1 MNPERQIFG
10 WEGEPDD
17 TPPFEQWDQLGYGQ
31 IDLRVFVQDRWWV
44 DVRRVPHEIAE
55 MSIEYLTN
63 VAAMLVRLADQHHSQ
78 FVLSRDWEEAAQVVL
93 MEPLEWMEA
102 TVLMQSVRRRLS
114 ILRPDG
120 PGTRAS

>member
-1 MNPERQIFG
+1 MGLNPERQIFG
-10 WEGEPDD
+10 WEDEPDD
-17 TPPFEQWDQLGYGQ
+17 DAPFEQWDWIGYGK

-63 VAAMLVRLADQHHSQ
+63 VAAMLVRLADQHHSA
-78 FVLSRDWEEAAQVVL
+78 FVLSRDWDEAAQVVL

-102 TVLMQSVRRRLS
+102 TVLMQALRRRLS
-114 ILRPDG
+114 LLRTDQDG
-120 PGTRAS
+120 H